1 MAVRTSVVAF
11 VMGIVATG
19 MAFADDAEKPRPL
32 VSTPS
37 KKSDTETSPPQSVA
51 SPAYTTPSVK
61 VGTRVAPNMPI
72 APVSPSIATASP
84 ADSSP
89 SVSKALSRSRRQ
101 RRQNWERLLQE
112 PAKISIDNQKSI
124 TLGAFLDQVRRQHGL
139 NVQIDMQNVI
149 PLAGTLKLGEQVTT
163 GQAAKLAMPNRKA
176 VAQELSTLPSKSAW
190 GYAASPSAY
199 LIPAEARVE
208 AELKSEVAPVEDLN
222 ADEPSKDGP
231 SPAPSKN
238 GLAKKKGKPKTN
250 QSGKGESQKETEP
263 AKEPALGSP
272 EVVAEM
278 KTFLEIPI
286 DVSLVTRSDSTL
298 EEVLQIAMNQA
309 FPIQTMFNFWMTAD
323 ESALPMS
330 LTQAMEWELLVQD
343 HGVLIT
349 TRLNANL
356 QKETRVYSIRA
367 LEGSMNL
374 KSEDVAR
381 LVTRTVRPWSWKKH
395 FPDANAASSVSPSK
409 SKPSL
414 PKKITLP
421 KVDLSLLG
429 MLLSSTAANRSVIRL
444 TRSEETT
451 SGQQTD
457 KTELTEEDMAL
468 LAQMWESLFQGSI
481 SIIQVIYHADPP
493 SGVIE
498 VHPGLLII
506 SQSQGAHREIAD
518 LLEQLQNPEN

>member
-1 MAVRTSVVAF
+1 MAVRRSVIAF
-11 VMGIVATG
+11 VMGIVVSG
-19 MAFADDAEKPRPL
+19 SAFADDAEKPRPV

-37 KKSDTETSPPQSVA
+37 KKSDAATWPLRPVAPPVSVA
-51 SPAYTTPSVK
+51 PPVTP
-61 VGTRVAPNMPI
+61 VAPSMPT
-72 APVSPSIATASP
+72 APRSASIVAASP

-89 SVSKALSRSRRQ
+89 SVSKTLSRSRRQ

-112 PAKISIDNQKSI
+112 PANITIDNQKSI

-149 PLAGTLKLGEQVTT
+149 PLAGALKLGEQVTT

-176 VAQELSTLPSKSAW
+176 VSQEVSPYPAQPVAVS
-190 GYAASPSAY
+190 AASPTTY
-199 LIPAEARVE
+199 QVPVEVRVE
-208 AELKSEVAPVEDLN
+208 AEVKSEVAPVKDLKW
-222 ADEPSKDGP
+222 DESEPGKDGP

-238 GLAKKKGKPKTN
+238 GPAKKKGKPKSN
-250 QSGKGESQKETEP
+250 QSGKGESKKETEP
-263 AKEPALGSP
+263 AKEPALDTP
-272 EVVAEM
+272 EVVTEM

-298 EEVLQIAMNQA
+298 EEVLQTAMNQA
-309 FPIQTMFNFWMTAD
+309 FPIQAMLNFWMAAD
-323 ESALPMS
+323 ELALPMS

-356 QKETRVYSIRA
+356 QKETRVYSVQA
-367 LEGSMNL
+367 LERSMNL
-374 KSEDVAR
+374 KSDDVAR

-395 FPDANAASSVSPSK
+395 FPDASAASNGSPSK

-444 TRSEETT
+444 TSSEETT

-468 LAQMWESLFQGSI
+468 LAQMWDGLFQGSI

-498 VHPGLLII
+498 VHPGLLVI

-518 LLEQLQNPEN
+518 LLEQLQHPEN